1 MKSEFEHLTLPN
13 GIRLIHKPVKGQVA
27 HAGIIIN
34 TGSRD
39 EEETEHGVA
48 HLIEHV
54 IFKGTT
60 HRKAYHIISRL
71 EDVGGELDAYTTKEE
86 TCIYASFL
94 NEYYSRTLEL
104 FADIIFNSVFPEK
117 ELEKEKEVIL
127 DEINSYKD
135 SPGELIFDDFEDLLY
150 TGHPIGRNIL
160 GEPTS
165 LMNYSRTDLL
175 KFVQANYHT
184 DQMVICSVGEIDFGK
199 LTHWVQK
206 YFGEIPANLRTS
218 RRKVMNG
225 YKATSQVLH
234 KDTHQAHCIIGN
246 RAYAVNDKNRIV
258 LELLNN
264 MLGGPGLN
272 SRLNLALREK
282 HGFTYN
288 IESFYT
294 PYTDTGVMG
303 IYFGTEPHKTEKS
316 LKIIH
321 QEIKKMQNTPLGVLQ
336 LERAKKQMIGQ
347 IAISSESNSSL
358 MLSIGRSYL
367 LFNRVDTLAKV
378 YEKINKITA
387 IQLMDVANEV
397 LDINQLSTLTY
408 L

>member
-1 MKSEFEHLTLPN
+1 MISEFEHFALPN
-13 GIRLIHKPVKGQVA
+13 GIRLIHKPISGQVA
-27 HAGIIIN
+27 HVGIVIN

-39 EEETEHGVA
+39 EKEAEHGIA

-60 HRKAYHIISRL
+60 HRKAYHVISRL

-94 NEYYSRTLEL
+94 NEYYQRTLEL
-104 FADIIFNSVFPEK
+104 FADIVFNSTFPEK
-117 ELEKEKEVIL
+117 ELEKEKEVVL

-150 TGHPIGRNIL
+150 LGHPIGRNIL
-160 GEPTS
+160 GDPES
-165 LMNYSRTDLL
+165 LPHYSRNDLL
-175 KFVQANYHT
+175 KFIKANYHT
-184 DQMVICSVGEIDFGK
+184 NQIVICSVGDISFNK
-199 LTHWVQK
+199 LLNWVKK
-206 YFGEIPANLRTS
+206 YFSEIPENLRTG

-225 YKATSQVLH
+225 YMATSQILQ

-246 RAYAVNDKNRIV
+246 RAYSISHKNRVV

-264 MLGGPGLN
+264 ILGGPGLN

-282 HGFTYN
+282 HGYTYN

-303 IYFGTEPHKTEKS
+303 IYFGTEPQKIEKS

-321 QEIKKMQNTPLGVLQ
+321 QEIKKIQTTPLGILQ

-347 IAISSESNSSL
+347 IAISAESNSSL
-358 MLSIGRSYL
+358 MLSIARSFL
-367 LFNRVDTLAKV
+367 LFNKVDTLEKV

-387 IQLMDVANEV
+387 AQLMEVSNEV
-397 LDINQLSTLTY
+397 LDFNQLSTLTY